1 MEVSDRTRIHGKVT
15 PQRNH
20 LAELGFADLANK
32 GRAMLISA
40 NLPQEVRFRLC
51 KEAFNC
57 ATHLSNLAIN
67 KDGKS
72 RYELFHNNKPKY
84 AMYLREWG
92 EVGTVKTGKNGKVG
106 DRAISMMFVGYA
118 KNHSGDCYQMYNPET
133 ELISETRDV
142 MWLHQMYYKK
152 PQEEDDVVLRPY
164 VVLPLE
170 VEDAE
175 VRGVEPQAETSDSNA
190 DI

>member
-92 EVGTVKTGKNGKVG
+92 EAGTVKTGKNGKVG

-118 KNHSGDCYQMYNPET
+118 KNHSRDCYQM
-133 ELISETRDV
+133 
-142 MWLHQMYYKK
+142 
-152 PQEEDDVVLRPY
+152 
-164 VVLPLE
+164 
-170 VEDAE
+170 
-175 VRGVEPQAETSDSNA
+175 
-190 DI
+190 